1 MAASQ
6 AKLVA
11 SQAKLAQASQ
21 AKLAQVVLALQAKL
35 AAMEELQAQASQAQ
49 ASQANVAANEAQ
61 NTGRKRR
68 RGKKTKPTKRKVA
81 GPGVK
86 KLRDKFKTAFFQRVD
101 ARYLA
106 PEKSYKMYAD
116 SCRGETIQIDKFI
129 KIAGPI
135 VKRIIGADDDEVEC
149 IKEVRGSLRLFF
161 IALFLLHFAFYYCI
175 TTTDAK
181 MHEEKA

>member
-1 MAASQ
+1 MHPLGGATTSRFFLVKMAASQ

-35 AAMEELQAQASQAQ
+35 AAMEELQAQASQA
-49 ASQANVAANEAQ
+49 NVAANEAQ

-86 KLRDKFKTAFFQRVD
+86 KLRDKFKIAFLTEVD

-106 PEKSYKMYAD
+106 RQKAYKMYAD
-116 SCRGETIQIDKFI
+116 SPRGETIQIAKFI
-129 KIAGPI
+129 KIVGPI
-135 VKRIIGADDDEVEC
+135 VKKIIGADDDEVEC

-161 IALFLLHFAFYYCI
+161 ILTINA
-175 TTTDAK
+175 
-181 MHEEKA
+181 